1 LCTFSVSV
9 CQWIFCGVVRHYNI
23 LNQITVIIIISV
35 VIPAVCVVIIVIFI
49 IIIIIIMIFA
59 AAPVAAA
66 AANTTVTGIVFLL
79 VVLCFILFFRIR
91 LVDPVVPRPVPRDHT
106 HPLYHEKICH
116 IYRDHNVLLKGLD
129 QGKILTK
136 TVEVKTGL
144 PLEIENLAGA
154 LHLPEQ
160 DMLVQR

>member
-1 LCTFSVSV
+1 MDFHD
-9 CQWIFCGVVRHYNI
+9 VVRHYNV
-23 LNQITVIIIISV
+23 LNQITVIIIIV
-35 VIPAVCVVIIVIFI
+35 VILAICVVIIVVIF
-49 IIIIIIMIFA
+49 IMIFA
-59 AAPVAAA
+59 ATPVAAA
-66 AANTTVTGIVFLL
+66 AANTTVTGVVFLV

-91 LVDPVVPRPVPRDHT
+91 VVDPVVPRPVPRDHT

-129 QGKILTK
+129 QGKALTK

-144 PLEIENLAGA
+144 PLEIENLVGA